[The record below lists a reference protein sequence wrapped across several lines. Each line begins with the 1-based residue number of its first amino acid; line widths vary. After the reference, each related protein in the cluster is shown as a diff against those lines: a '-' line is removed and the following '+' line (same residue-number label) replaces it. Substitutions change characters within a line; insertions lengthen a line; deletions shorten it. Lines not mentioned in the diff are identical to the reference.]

1 MEHRRAC
8 WCVDISARMH
18 TDYKYHIW
26 TLILSLISDT
36 KLACGPDK
44 VWYSCL
50 VWQFGAFAGSS
61 WSSYRCGL
69 VVSPLFPAI
78 RLTHTH
84 THTGP
89 KVFTALFFLPPD
101 WLQLKLLNC
110 WGHKSLLWEEK
121 GSERRQD
128 HCIPAYTHT
137 RWYLYLCEDNN
148 LTLNLI
154 VIYS

>member
-18 TDYKYHIW
+18 TEYKYHIW

-69 VVSPLFPAI
+69 MVSPLFPAI

-89 KVFTALFFLPPD
+89 KVFTALFFYHLTD
-101 WLQLKLLNC
+101 CSWSC
-110 WGHKSLLWEEK
+110 WTVGAINLCFGKRKEVSAGRTIVYQHTL
-121 GSERRQD
+121 
-128 HCIPAYTHT
+128 THVGISIFVRT
-137 RWYLYLCEDNN
+137 I
-148 LTLNLI
+148 T
-154 VIYS
+154 